1 MTRAAGMLAWV
12 VLLASALAQKYDG
25 PRPPKADLPY
35 LQHADNLIETEA
47 AEAREENRKDEIA
60 YIVPGA
66 ASPARTPLAE
76 PIFLFVSESIP
87 AEKLALF
94 AMQVRR
100 GNREIA
106 FPQRRKDRGPRPL
119 RLAVRRLDDK
129 LYRIEANETLENGQ
143 YCLSPEG
150 SNKVFCFEVY

>member
-1 MTRAAGMLAWV
+1 MFQLLVILAWMMGS
-12 VLLASALAQKYDG
+12 LGAAAQKYDG
-25 PRPPKADLPY
+25 PRPPKPDLPY
-35 LQHADNLIETEA
+35 LQHADNLIETELG
-47 AEAREENRKDEIA
+47 EAREENRKDETV
-60 YIVPGA
+60 YVVPGSS
-66 ASPARTPLAE
+66 SPARTPLAE
-76 PIFLFVSESIP
+76 PIFLFLSETIP

-106 FPQRRKDRGPRPL
+106 FPRRARDRGPRPL
-119 RLAVRRLDDK
+119 RLLVRRLDGN

>member
-1 MTRAAGMLAWV
+1 MTRAAGMLACV
-12 VLLASALAQKYDG
+12 VLLAPALAQKYDG
-25 PRPPKADLPY
+25 PRPPKPDLPY

-60 YIVPGA
+60 YIVAGA
-66 ASPARTPLAE
+66 SSPARTPLAE

-119 RLAVRRLDDK
+119 RLSVRRLDDK

>member
-1 MTRAAGMLAWV
+1 MFQLL
-12 VLLASALAQKYDG
+12 VLLGWMMVSVGAAAQKYEG
-25 PRPPKADLPY
+25 PRPPKPDLPY
-35 LQHADNLIETEA
+35 LQHADNLIETEVG
-47 AEAREENRKDEIA
+47 EAREENRKDENV
-60 YIVPGA
+60 YIVPGSS
-66 ASPARTPLAE
+66 SPARTPLAE
-76 PIFLFVSESIP
+76 PIFLFVSETIP

-119 RLAVRRLDDK
+119 RLSVRRLDDN

>member
-1 MTRAAGMLAWV
+1 MCRRVGLFACL
-12 VLLASALAQKYDG
+12 VLCASWAAQKYDG
-25 PRPPKADLPY
+25 PRPPKADVPY
-35 LQHADNLIETEA
+35 LQHADNLIETESG
-47 AEAREENRKDEIA
+47 EAREENRRDEIV
-60 YIVPGA
+60 YIVTGA
-66 ASPARTPLAE
+66 SSPARTPMAE
-76 PIFLFVSESIP
+76 PIFLFLSESIP

-119 RLAVRRLDDK
+119 RLSVRRLEDK
-129 LYRIEANETLENGQ
+129 LYRIEANQTLENGQ

>member
-1 MTRAAGMLAWV
+1 MTRAAGMLACV

>member
-1 MTRAAGMLAWV
+1 MFRLLLLLGWMMGSFGAA
-12 VLLASALAQKYDG
+12 AQKYEG
-25 PRPPKADLPY
+25 PRPPKPDLPY

-47 AEAREENRKDEIA
+47 SEAREENRKDENV
-60 YIVPGA
+60 YVVPGSS
-66 ASPARTPLAE
+66 SPARTPLAE
-76 PIFLFVSESIP
+76 PIFLFLSEKIP

-100 GNREIA
+100 ANREIA
-106 FPQRRKDRGPRPL
+106 FPQRRKERGPRPL
-119 RLAVRRLDDK
+119 RLSVRRLDDN

>member
-1 MTRAAGMLAWV
+1 MRRGSGILACL
-12 VLLASALAQKYDG
+12 VLLASAAAQKYDG
-25 PRPPKADLPY
+25 PRPPKPDLPY
-35 LQHADNLIETEA
+35 LQHADNLIETETG
-47 AEAREENRKDEIA
+47 EAREENRKDEIA
-60 YIVPGA
+60 YIVTGA
-66 ASPARTPLAE
+66 SSPARTPLAE

-119 RLAVRRLDDK
+119 RLSVRRLEDK
-129 LYRIEANETLENGQ
+129 LYRIEANQTLENGQ